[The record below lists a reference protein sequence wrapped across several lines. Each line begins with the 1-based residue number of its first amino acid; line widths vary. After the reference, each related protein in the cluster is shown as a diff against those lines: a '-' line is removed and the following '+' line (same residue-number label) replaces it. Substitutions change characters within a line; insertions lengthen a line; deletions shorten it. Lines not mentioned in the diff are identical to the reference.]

1 LRDARKVECTIV
13 VETCTLSLVV
23 RSRTIGALIV
33 DDEEDIRALMRV
45 IIEAADEGLFVCGEA
60 GDGHESLDLIDEL
73 EPAVIVID
81 QRMPGLDGMET
92 ARRIRMKRPDQ
103 KMVLCSAYLD
113 DEGCEE
119 AAALGIGACLP
130 KADVS
135 RLPDVLREVLA
146 S

>member
-1 LRDARKVECTIV
+1 MYPQWVM
-13 VETCTLSLVV
+13 

-45 IIEAADEGLFVCGEA
+45 LIDTADEGLFVCGEA
-60 GDGHESLDLIDEL
+60 VDGSESLDLVDEL
-73 EPAVIVID
+73 EPAVIVLD
-81 QRMPGLDGMET
+81 QRMPGIDGMET
-92 ARRIRMKRPDQ
+92 ARRIRMKRPHQ

-113 DEGCEE
+113 EHGRAE

-130 KADVS
+130 KTEVT
-135 RLPDVLREVLA
+135 RLPDVLREVVA

>member
-1 LRDARKVECTIV
+1 
-13 VETCTLSLVV
+13 VV

-45 IIEAADEGLFVCGEA
+45 IIDSADEGLFVCGEA
-60 GDGHESLDLIDEL
+60 GDGHESLELMDEL
-73 EPAVIVID
+73 EPAVIVLD

-113 DEGCEE
+113 DAGCEE

-130 KADVS
+130 KAHVD

>member
-1 LRDARKVECTIV
+1 MA
-13 VETCTLSLVV
+13 
-23 RSRTIGALIV
+23 RSRTLGALIV
-33 DDEEDIRALMRV
+33 DDEEDIRALLRV
-45 IIEAADEGLFVCGEA
+45 IIDTADEGLFVCGEA
-60 GDGHESLDLIDEL
+60 GDGHESLDMIDEL
-73 EPAVIVID
+73 EPAVVVLD

-92 ARRIRMKRPDQ
+92 ARRIRNKRPGQ

-113 DEGCEE
+113 DDGCEE

-130 KADVS
+130 KAEVS